1 MNIPGYL
8 KIKICCLV
16 FLLSPVNL
24 APAYSEDLFE
34 DLFFDGVE
42 NKEIIR
48 AVDRRQRKAMRRFRS
63 SKLNRMSLI
72 ANQIGK
78 ESYSDYS
85 MGIATSKLNPADIR
99 YIQTSP
105 QSTINDTLKF
115 VPGVRGGNF

>member
-63 SKLNRMSLI
+63 SKLNRMSLV
-72 ANQIGK
+72 AHQIGK

-105 QSTINDTLKF
+105 QSNINDTVKF

>member
-1 MNIPGYL
+1 MDIPGFL

-16 FLLSPVNL
+16 FLLSPIIL
-24 APAYSEDLFE
+24 APAYSEDLFGN
-34 DLFFDGVE
+34 LFIDGVE

-48 AVDRRQRKAMRRFRS
+48 AVDRRQREAIRRFRS
-63 SKLNRMSLI
+63 SKLNRMSLV

-78 ESYSDYS
+78 ESYADYS
-85 MGIATSKLNPADIR
+85 IGIATSKLNPADIR

-115 VPGVRGGNF
+115 VPGVRGRKF